1 MKIEGS
7 YPFSAPRD
15 VLWPM
20 LLDPQV
26 LANIMPGCEKL
37 ETVAENQFQGILKI
51 KVGPVQGKFQGD
63 VVLSDI
69 SSPESYTI
77 KVNGRGAPGFV
88 KGSGSLRL
96 EADGDMTTLHY
107 SGDAQVGGRLASVGQ
122 RLLDT
127 SANAII
133 RQSLEGLGQQVQAR
147 LMADV
152 SSELGLDKAPA
163 PPAPPSQ
170 AQFAAGVAKNL
181 VEEYLAPEHRDTLVR
196 TGLMVLGALLLI
208 RLISNWWVNK
218 IAKKVANE
226 LEQRR

>member
-20 LLDPQV
+20 LLDPIV
-26 LANIMPGCEKL
+26 LANVMPGCEKL
-37 ETVAENQFQGILKI
+37 ETVDENQYQGILKI

-69 SSPESYTI
+69 SSPESYNIT
-77 KVNGRGAPGFV
+77 VNGRGAPGFV

-147 LMADV
+147 MMADA
-152 SSELGLDKAPA
+152 SSELGMDEAPA
-163 PPAPPSQ
+163 PPTPPSQ

-181 VEEYLAPEHRDTLVR
+181 VEEYLAPEQRDDLIK
-196 TGLMVLGALLLI
+196 TGLMVLGALLFI
-208 RLISNWWVNK
+208 RLVSSWWVNK
-218 IAKKVANE
+218 IAKKVAKE